1 MSTGKKAGIVLLCLL
16 LLSSIAFL
24 LFKDR
29 ILNPKE
35 EKPQQQEMEKLPE
48 GELEIIIEQPRPPEA
63 KEMRA
68 LALDDSVLRGGT
80 ENAFR
85 AMEELGANA
94 LSVRIKSSDGK
105 LQYSS
110 AIAEAIEAG
119 AVVGNAVSD
128 GAIEDLTASEHHC
141 IARIAALHDSTFAYR
156 YPGET
161 AILQLQHPG
170 VVWYDPDSTFWLDPE
185 KDWTRRYLAGIAA
198 ECAALGFDEV
208 LLDEFSYPSNGRQS
222 NIDASGR
229 KASKEEA
236 LKGLAEELFK
246 TLQDSTTLL
255 SVELSAQTVLNGGN
269 EAKGQNVRELALYFD
284 RIYVKTTAEQLPELQ
299 QALDGVDVEL
309 IPILSEAAKEGAC
322 LIEE

>member
-1 MSTGKKAGIVLLCLL
+1 MSTGKKIGIVLLCLL

-29 ILNPKE
+29 ILAPKE

-80 ENAFR
+80 ENAFK

-156 YPGET
+156 YPGGESMMMV
-161 AILQLQHPG
+161 AKR
-170 VVWYDPDSTFWLDPE
+170 VYN
-185 KDWTRRYLAGIAA
+185 
-198 ECAALGFDEV
+198 
-208 LLDEFSYPSNGRQS
+208 LLDEV
-222 NIDASGR
+222 
-229 KASKEEA
+229 KEKYED
-236 LKGLAEELFK
+236 K
-246 TLQDSTTLL
+246 TVML
-255 SVELSAQTVLNGGN
+255 VCHGGVLRVLHTYFFDMTND
-269 EAKGQNVRELALYFD
+269 EYFHYNVDNA
-284 RIYVKTTAEQLPELQ
+284 T
-299 QALDGVDVEL
+299 
-309 IPILSEAAKEGAC
+309 PILYE
-322 LIEE
+322 L